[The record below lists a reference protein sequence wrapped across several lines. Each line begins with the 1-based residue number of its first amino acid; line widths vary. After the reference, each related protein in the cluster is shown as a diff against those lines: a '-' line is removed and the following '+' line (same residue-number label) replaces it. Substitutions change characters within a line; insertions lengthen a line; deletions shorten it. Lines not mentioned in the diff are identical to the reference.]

1 MFTNMY
7 INQSIHEYYII
18 NFTFVSMANISA
30 VPFLKK
36 NLLLFLNFRLF
47 RFYKSAMTMSD
58 TKEFSHTVSNYT
70 FQPLFFSFLH
80 HPIRRFTHSILSAIQ
95 PFFRGMETKIERL
108 SAKTVIRLWT
118 TSSTQRKPGLPVLT
132 EVLLSLERRGFSN
145 RK

>member
-30 VPFLKK
+30 VPFL
-36 NLLLFLNFRLF
+36 FLNIRLF
-47 RFYKSAMTMSD
+47 RFYKSAMTLSD
-58 TKEFSHTVSNYT
+58 TKQFSHTVSNHT
-70 FQPLFFSFLH
+70 FQPSFFFLFSTSRFDDSLTQSFQRFKLFSVEWREKSNDFQL
-80 HPIRRFTHSILSAIQ
+80 
-95 PFFRGMETKIERL
+95 
-108 SAKTVIRLWT
+108 AKSVRRLWT

-132 EVLLSLERRGFSN
+132 ELLLSLERRGFSN